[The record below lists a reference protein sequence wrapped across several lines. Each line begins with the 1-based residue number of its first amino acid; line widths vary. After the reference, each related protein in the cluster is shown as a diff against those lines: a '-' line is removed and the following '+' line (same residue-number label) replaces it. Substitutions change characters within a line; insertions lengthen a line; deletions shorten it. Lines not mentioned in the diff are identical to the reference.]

1 MAYDEHLAERIRAVL
16 DHEPEMVEKKMFGG
30 VSFLLRGN
38 MCVGVY
44 KDELLVRVAASD
56 TDDALARPHTRPFEM
71 GGRTSMQG
79 WILVAP
85 EGVVTKRNLEAWVR
99 RGRAYAASLPAKWLP
114 PQVAPPQ
121 EAPGGQDLPC

>member
-1 MAYDEHLAERIRAVL
+1 MAYDEQLAERIRALL
-16 DHEPEMVEKKMFGG
+16 DRERDFVEKKMFGG
-30 VSFLLRGN
+30 ISFLLRGN

-79 WILVAP
+79 WVLVASA
-85 EGVVTKRNLEAWVR
+85 GVRTKRNLEGWVR
-99 RGRAYAASLPAKWLP
+99 RGRAYAASLPAK
-114 PQVAPPQ
+114 
-121 EAPGGQDLPC
+121 